1 MVYCGLWVHTCL
13 LSTHI
18 PVGNQFQNPLD
29 SRGKRDKNSTRF
41 VFYCWK
47 SINRIVGAKDFRCF
61 VMRNLNFL
69 PHISKPANGNVRPY
83 VPKIRH
89 YSRAT
94 AGLRILLKSIP
105 NKEEQSLSLAL
116 SVWKNQYRFECWP
129 IKICVDFNTMKKTTF
144 MLDSYSKSLLW

>member
-1 MVYCGLWVHTCL
+1 MAKNLVSLFSKLDSQKWFTVAFEYILAYLVLT
-13 LSTHI
+13 S
-18 PVGNQFQNPLD
+18 QFQNPLD

-116 SVWKNQYRFECWP
+116 SV
-129 IKICVDFNTMKKTTF
+129 
-144 MLDSYSKSLLW
+144 

>member
-1 MVYCGLWVHTCL
+1 MAKNLVSLFSKLDSQKWFTVAFEYILAYLVLT
-13 LSTHI
+13 S
-18 PVGNQFQNPLD
+18 QFQNPLD
-29 SRGKRDKNSTRF
+29 SRGKRGKNSTRF

-116 SVWKNQYRFECWP
+116 SV
-129 IKICVDFNTMKKTTF
+129 
-144 MLDSYSKSLLW
+144 